1 MNPHRSER
9 GSRVVTEQWPAEGDL
24 LNGRYRLIEP
34 IGAGGMAVVWRAK
47 LPGPGGFE
55 KDVGRLPDLRFER
68 EAPSN
73 PTDRRAT
80 ESLGVVP
87 PFDQTL
93 SSHQVEPRV
102 RRKVRNRRL
111 GPQASTHPAQEL
123 SGRYRS
129 RPEQ

>member
-1 MNPHRSER
+1 MQSHGRPKNVV
-9 GSRVVTEQWPAEGDL
+9 GSDSKPELRQ
-24 LNGRYRLIEP
+24 
-34 IGAGGMAVVWRAK
+34 
-47 LPGPGGFE
+47 PGLRKEGGFE

-68 EAPSN
+68 EAASN

-102 RRKVRNRRL
+102 RRKARNRRL
-111 GPQASTHPAQEL
+111 GPQPSTHPAQEL